1 MKRVVVTGLGAI
13 SPIGNDAKTMWEAM
27 ISGTNGISE
36 ITQFPTDE
44 YKVKLAAEVK
54 NFDPVERLGGSEYKR
69 YDRFVQFALSAADE
83 AVLDSGILG
92 SVDEE
97 RLGVYIGSGVGG
109 INTTF
114 NETKK
119 LLQKGS
125 RWVSPFL
132 VPMMIG
138 NMASGLVAIRYKA
151 KGPNLP
157 VVTACATAT
166 HAIGEAFRAI
176 RYGYADAIIAGG
188 SEAAIN
194 EISVAGFT
202 SCMAL
207 THSEDPKRASI
218 PFDLERSGFVM
229 GEGSGLL
236 ILEEYEHAVSRGAHI
251 YAEVTGYG
259 NTCDAHHMTAPDPAA
274 LGGARAITLAIK
286 ESELEDFKTVYLNAH
301 GTSTSLNDK
310 CETLA
315 IKTAFGSSAYDRVLI
330 SSTKSMTGHMLG
342 AAGGVEAIAAIMA
355 LSSEWIPP
363 TIGYSVADPECD
375 LDCVPNKARNV
386 STDASLSLSLGFG
399 GHNACLVFRKI

>member
-1 MKRVVVTGLGAI
+1 MKRVVITGMGAI
-13 SPIGNDAKTMWEAM
+13 SPIGNNVKTMWENM
-27 ISGTNGISE
+27 IAGKNGIAE
-36 ITQFPTDE
+36 ITHFPTDE

-54 NFDPVERLGGSEYKR
+54 DFDAVAVLGGSEYKR
-69 YDRFVQFALSAADE
+69 YDRFVQFALAAVDE
-83 AVLDSGILG
+83 AMADSDLKGRI
-92 SVDEE
+92 DEE

-119 LLQKGS
+119 LLEKGP

-138 NMASGLVAIRYKA
+138 NMASGLAAIRFNA

-176 RYGYADAIIAGG
+176 RHGYADAIIAGG

-194 EISVAGFT
+194 EISIAGFT

-207 THSEDPKRASI
+207 SQSRDPDRASI
-218 PFDLERSGFVM
+218 PFDLEREGFVM
-229 GEGSGLL
+229 GEGAG
-236 ILEEYEHAVSRGAHI
+236 IVVLEEYEHAVARGAHI
-251 YAEVTGYG
+251 YAEITGYG
-259 NTCDAHHMTAPDPAA
+259 NTCDAHHMTAPDPEASGGSRAIKAA
-274 LGGARAITLAIK
+274 LS
-286 ESELEDFKTVYLNAH
+286 ESGLESFGKMYINAH
-301 GTSTSLNDK
+301 GTSTPLNDK

-315 IKTAFGSSAYDRVLI
+315 IKSAFGERAYDRVLI

-355 LSSEWIPP
+355 LSTGWLPP
-363 TIGYSVADPECD
+363 TIGYKIPDPECD
-375 LDCVPNKARNV
+375 LDCIPNTARNV
-386 STDASLSLSLGFG
+386 EVDASMSLSLGFG
-399 GHNACLVFRKI
+399 GHNACVTFCKL

>member
-1 MKRVVVTGLGAI
+1 MKRVVVTGMGAI
-13 SPIGNDAKTMWEAM
+13 SPIGNDAKTMWEGM
-27 ISGTNGISE
+27 LSGKNGISQ
-36 ITQFPTDE
+36 ITHFVTDDF
-44 YKVKLAAEVK
+44 KVKLAAEVK
-54 NFDPVERLGGSEYKR
+54 DFDPVDRLGGSEYKR
-69 YDRFVQFALSAADE
+69 YDRFVQFALAAADE
-83 AVLDSGILG
+83 AIADSGLG
-92 SVDEE
+92 GQIEEE

-114 NETKK
+114 TETKK
-119 LLQKGS
+119 LLEKGP

-138 NMASGLVAIRYKA
+138 NMASGLVAIRHKA

-207 THSEDPKRASI
+207 TQSEDPNRASI
-218 PFDLERSGFVM
+218 PFDKERSGFVM
-229 GEGSGLL
+229 GEGAGILV
-236 ILEEYEHAVSRGAHI
+236 LEEYEHAKARGAHI
-251 YAEVTGYG
+251 YAEVAGYG
-259 NTCDAHHMTAPDPAA
+259 NTCDAHHMTAPDPEASGGSRSIA
-274 LGGARAITLAIK
+274 LAVS
-286 ESELEDFKTVYLNAH
+286 ESGLKDFNKVYINAH

-315 IKTAFGSSAYDRVLI
+315 IKKAFGEKANKDVLI

-355 LSSEWIPP
+355 LSTGWLPP

-375 LDCVPNKARNV
+375 LDCIPNEARNV
-386 STDASLSLSLGFG
+386 ETDASLSLSLGFG
-399 GHNACLVFRKI
+399 GHNACLVFLKI

>member
-1 MKRVVVTGLGAI
+1 MRRVVITGMGAV
-13 SPIGNDAKTMWEAM
+13 SPIGNNVKTMWESM
-27 ISGTNGISE
+27 IAGKNGIAE
-36 ITQFPTDE
+36 ITHFPTDD

-54 NFDPVERLGGSEYKR
+54 DFDAVAVLGGAEYKR
-69 YDRFVQFALSAADE
+69 YDRFVQFALAAADE
-83 AVLDSGILG
+83 AMGDSGLKGKI
-92 SVDEE
+92 DEE

-119 LLQKGS
+119 LLEKGP

-138 NMASGLVAIRYKA
+138 NMASGLAAIRFNA

-166 HAIGEAFRAI
+166 HALGEAYRAI
-176 RYGYADAIIAGG
+176 RHGYADAIIAGG

-194 EISVAGFT
+194 EISIAGFT

-207 THSEDPKRASI
+207 SQSHDPQRASI
-218 PFDLERSGFVM
+218 PFDMERDGFVM
-229 GEGSGLL
+229 GEGAGILV
-236 ILEEYEHAVSRGAHI
+236 LEEYEHAIARGARI
-251 YAEVTGYG
+251 YAEIAGYG
-259 NTCDAHHMTAPDPAA
+259 NTCDAYHMTAPDPQA
-274 LGGARAITLAIK
+274 LGGSRAIIAALS
-286 ESELEDFKTVYLNAH
+286 ESGAENFGKMYINAH

-315 IKTAFGSSAYDRVLI
+315 IKAALGDRAYDSVLI

-342 AAGGVEAIAAIMA
+342 AAGGVEAIAAVMA
-355 LSSEWIPP
+355 LSTGWLAP
-363 TIGYSVADPECD
+363 TIGYKVPDPECD
-375 LDCVPNKARNV
+375 LDCIPNTARNV
-386 STDASLSLSLGFG
+386 QVDVSMSLSLGFG
-399 GHNACLVFRKI
+399 GHNACVVFRKM